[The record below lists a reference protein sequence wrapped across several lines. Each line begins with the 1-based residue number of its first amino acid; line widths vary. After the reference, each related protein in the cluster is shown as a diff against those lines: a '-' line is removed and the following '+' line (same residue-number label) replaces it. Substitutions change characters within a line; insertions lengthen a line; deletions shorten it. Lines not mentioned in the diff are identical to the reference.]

1 MVEFDRP
8 DFDLAKSGERFGRQ
22 DARGPHRYERG
33 GSAAGISATHTPTA
47 EGGHTDG
54 RRDWAIC
61 GGSPRGGAVMKD
73 DDLRQ
78 KIHELVQAMP
88 DWAVEIW
95 ISAGD
100 RLLSGMPPVE
110 VERLLKKEYRAGLAE
125 HQTNSPVA
133 R

>member
-1 MVEFDRP
+1 
-8 DFDLAKSGERFGRQ
+8 
-22 DARGPHRYERG
+22 
-33 GSAAGISATHTPTA
+33 
-47 EGGHTDG
+47 
-54 RRDWAIC
+54 
-61 GGSPRGGAVMKD
+61 MKD